1 MIMTTTGVRRWA
13 TRNLLITTV
22 VGAAVVGAGGLT
34 ADAQGR
40 ARAPAGALNG
50 TYQLNV
56 AASDNVA
63 NVADQVTA
71 SLPAR
76 DRQRLRRTILRRLE
90 APDSLAIE
98 RRGRTITL
106 ASSNAEP
113 VTFEADG
120 RTQTEQVRNGQS
132 MRTTT
137 TLVGDRLDVSTTGDR
152 AVSYQVSFEPLDA
165 GRRVRVTRRITDDGL
180 RQTAVARSV
189 YDRVSTDP
197 RLDMYGAS
205 PVDRGQRNN
214 GGFGSNSNGGF
225 GSRTDVNV
233 PDGTEFMATLD
244 RDLSTT
250 ASAVEDPFTLTV
262 VSPSQYQGARIN
274 GRVVNVDRSG
284 RLSNR
289 ASMDFE
295 FDSIRLRNG
304 RTDDFSGY
312 LENIRTT
319 QGETLRVE
327 NGTAEDDDSRTGRT
341 ATRTGIG
348 AGIGALIGAIA
359 GGGKGAAIGAAIG
372 AGAGAG
378 SVIVEGRDDLELLTG
393 SEFTIRSGAPQQ

>member
-1 MIMTTTGVRRWA
+1 MTTTGVRRWA

-22 VGAAVVGAGGLT
+22 VGAAVVGAGESTT

-40 ARAPAGALNG
+40 ARGRAGALNG

-56 AASDNVA
+56 AASDNVSS
-63 NVADQVTA
+63 VADQVTA

-165 GRRVRVTRRITDDGL
+165 GRRLRVTRRITDDGL
-180 RQTAVARSV
+180 GQTAVARS
-189 YDRVSTDP
+189 
-197 RLDMYGAS
+197 
-205 PVDRGQRNN
+205 
-214 GGFGSNSNGGF
+214 
-225 GSRTDVNV
+225 
-233 PDGTEFMATLD
+233 E
-244 RDLSTT
+244 
-250 ASAVEDPFTLTV
+250 
-262 VSPSQYQGARIN
+262 I
-274 GRVVNVDRSG
+274 GRAHV
-284 RLSNR
+284 
-289 ASMDFE
+289 
-295 FDSIRLRNG
+295 
-304 RTDDFSGY
+304 
-312 LENIRTT
+312 
-319 QGETLRVE
+319 
-327 NGTAEDDDSRTGRT
+327 
-341 ATRTGIG
+341 
-348 AGIGALIGAIA
+348 
-359 GGGKGAAIGAAIG
+359 
-372 AGAGAG
+372 
-378 SVIVEGRDDLELLTG
+378 
-393 SEFTIRSGAPQQ
+393 